1 MCMNQLYRYFL
12 LVCIVSVAAA
22 CSRDSQGA
30 SQPERRTAV
39 TIDCAG
45 SFGVDVRTFIEGQ
58 LSNGN
63 LEIGWD
69 EADRFR
75 LWSCKSSDG
84 TPVTPG
90 ADFAL
95 YHYDMTFPVAR
106 FKGEVDLTAYNAGG
120 YL

>member
-1 MCMNQLYRYFL
+1 MNQFYRFFL
-12 LVCIVSVAAA
+12 IVCMVLVAAA
-22 CSRDSQGA
+22 CDHDAESDPQT
-30 SQPERRTAV
+30 ERRTAV

-45 SFGVDVRTFIEGQ
+45 AFGVDVRTFVGGQ
-58 LSNGN
+58 LSNGD
-63 LEIGWD
+63 LVIGWD

-75 LWSCKSSDG
+75 LWSFKSSDG
-84 TPVTPG
+84 TPVTSG